1 MKDIEGENGLR
12 HGFTTGSCA
21 AVTSKAA
28 LIMLLTGEDI
38 HNAGIVTPK
47 GPVYNAEILDIKRSG
62 ASVGCS
68 VIKDGGDDP
77 DITDG
82 CRINATVSFSRE
94 PGIRIRGGEGVGTVT
109 KPGLDQPVG
118 EAAINSV
125 PRRMIRD
132 NLEEVLE
139 SFGRQGQGLEVTI
152 SVPDGKELA
161 KKTFNP
167 RLGIEGGIS
176 ILGTTG
182 IVDPMSDA
190 AVIDTIRVQIR
201 VQKARGKEVLLVSPG
216 NYGLAFLK
224 QNYSI
229 DENDAV
235 LCSNFVYDTVKA
247 AREEGFSKM
256 LFVGHLGK
264 LVKVAGGIKNTHSS
278 YGDRRMEILSELISE
293 FIPGDPGKDIQK
305 RILDCVMT
313 DEAVRIID
321 SEGFGDRVFPLL
333 ASRIKEVMEGFSGG
347 NMSIETIV
355 FSNEYKELVRTDR
368 SLEYLRL
375 CSRTDASEDL

>member
-152 SVPDGKELA
+152 SVPEGKELA

-235 LCSNFVYDTVKA
+235 LCSNFVYDTVRTA
-247 AREEGFSKM
+247 LEEGFSKM

-321 SEGFGDRVFPLL
+321 SEGFGDMVFPLL
-333 ASRIKEVMEGFSGG
+333 ASRIKEVMEDFSGG
-347 NMSIETIV
+347 QMSIETIV

>member
-235 LCSNFVYDTVKA
+235 LCSNFVCATVRTA
-247 AREEGFSKM
+247 LEEGFSKM

>member
-109 KPGLDQPVG
+109 KPGLDQPIG

-125 PRRMIRD
+125 PRKMIRD
-132 NLEEVLE
+132 NLEDVLE
-139 SFGRQGQGLEVTI
+139 SFGRQDQGLEVTI
-152 SVPDGKELA
+152 SVPEGKELA

-235 LCSNFVYDTVKA
+235 LCSNFVYDTVRTA
-247 AREEGFSKM
+247 LEEGFSKM

-293 FIPGDPGKDIQK
+293 FIPGDPGKDIKK

-321 SEGFGDRVFPLL
+321 SEGFGDKVFPLL
-333 ASRIKEVMEGFSGG
+333 ASRIKEVMEDFSGG
-347 NMSIETIV
+347 QMSIETIV

>member
-82 CRINATVSFSRE
+82 CRIYATVRFSCE

-125 PRRMIRD
+125 PRKMIRD

-152 SVPDGKELA
+152 SVPAGKELA

-321 SEGFGDRVFPLL
+321 SEGFGDKVFPLL
-333 ASRIKEVMEGFSGG
+333 ASRIKKVMEDFSGG
-347 NMSIETIV
+347 QMSIETIV
-355 FSNEYKELVRTDR
+355 FSNDYKELVRTDR

-375 CSRTDASEDL
+375 CSRKDASEDL